1 MKGAVFHS
9 ATFNN
14 CDLKG
19 AEIEATDFSSAT
31 FVNTDLRQAKVVSFN
46 LKGANLENA
55 FRGFLEYAIQ
65 SIKRDGPNSVN
76 SLEVLSI
83 YQLFQKATVDDTTN
97 VSEAVREA
105 ILMMRRGT
113 ETLPIPL

>member
-65 SIKRDGPNSVN
+65 SIKKRWAELGQLTRGLEHLPAFPKGNRRRYDKRVRGGPRGYFNDETRD
-76 SLEVLSI
+76 
-83 YQLFQKATVDDTTN
+83 
-97 VSEAVREA
+97 
-105 ILMMRRGT
+105 
-113 ETLPIPL
+113 